1 MIFYNTE
8 RQFHWQKDMEQDFGF
23 GPNDSYRTHGRSLLG
38 IGPDSEKIVLF
49 WGGGRIINRMLL
61 S

>member
-49 WGGGRIINRMLL
+49 WGGRGDV
-61 S
+61 